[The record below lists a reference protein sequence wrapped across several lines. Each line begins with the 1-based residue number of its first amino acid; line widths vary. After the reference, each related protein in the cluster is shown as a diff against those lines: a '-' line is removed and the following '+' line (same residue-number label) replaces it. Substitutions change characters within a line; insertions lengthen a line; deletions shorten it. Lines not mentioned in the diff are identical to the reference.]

1 MKEIRVAIADDVAQ
15 TRENIRMLLELDKS
29 IAVVGEAANGQE
41 AVELVR
47 QTMPDVILMDI
58 NMPDMD
64 GIMATEMI
72 SMENQEVAV
81 VIISVQGEQ
90 EYLKRAM
97 LAGAKE
103 YLIKPFTADELSST
117 VKKVVELN
125 RKRWEG
131 REKQPGRQ
139 PEAKKHQPQVITVF
153 STKGGVG
160 KTCICTNLAAALSKQ
175 TGERVGLIDLD
186 LQFGDVAVMMNVYPK
201 RTIAELMQEQGELD
215 AELLENY
222 LYERHGVNVLAAP
235 NKPELAEL
243 VTPDGVARVLKAF
256 TRNHDYVLVDTP
268 PVFNDTNLVAL
279 DSSDRILLVASL
291 DLPTVKNI
299 KRSIDILKTLGLLPR
314 VRLILNRSSG
324 SQGIEPEDVER
335 VLEMS
340 INAQLPSDGK
350 LVIQSVN
357 RGQPFVTVDAGA
369 PVSRAIYAMLPLVDC
384 RSRTTENT
392 EILQVSKRRGFFR
405 RQVVEAR

>member
-1 MKEIRVAIADDVAQ
+1 MKEIRAAIADDVQQ

-29 IAVVGEAANGQE
+29 ITVVGEAGNGQE
-41 AVELVR
+41 AVDLAR
-47 QTMPDVILMDI
+47 STQPDVVLMDI

-64 GIMATEMI
+64 GIKATEII
-72 SMENQEVAV
+72 SMENPRVAV
-81 VIISVQGEQ
+81 IIISVQGEQ

-117 VKKVVELN
+117 VKRVVEMN

-131 REKQPGRQ
+131 QEEPQKQQ
-139 PEAKKHQPQVITVF
+139 SEVKKHQPQIITLF

-160 KTCICTNLAAALSKQ
+160 KTCVCTNLAVALARQ
-175 TGERVGLIDLD
+175 TREKVGLVDLD
-186 LQFGDVAVMMNVYPK
+186 LQFGDIAVMMNIYPK

-222 LYERHGVNVLAAP
+222 LYERYGVNVLSAP

-243 VTPDGVARVLKAF
+243 ITAEGIARVLKAF
-256 TRNHDYVLVDTP
+256 TKNHDYVLVDTP
-268 PVFNDTNLVAL
+268 PVFNDTTLVAL
-279 DSSDRILLVASL
+279 DMSDRILLLASL

-299 KRSIDILKTLGLLPR
+299 KRSVDILKTLGLLSK
-314 VRLILNRSSG
+314 VKLILNRSSG
-324 SQGIEPEDVER
+324 SHGIEPEDVER
-335 VLEMS
+335 VLEMK
-340 INAQLPSDGK
+340 IDAQLPSEGR

-357 RGQPFVTVDAGA
+357 RGQPFVAMDTNAII
-369 PVSRAIYAMLPLVDC
+369 SRAVYGMLPLLDTRAGAVESQEKP
-384 RSRTTENT
+384 RPLKKKSFWSRQAIE
-392 EILQVSKRRGFFR
+392 VR
-405 RQVVEAR
+405 